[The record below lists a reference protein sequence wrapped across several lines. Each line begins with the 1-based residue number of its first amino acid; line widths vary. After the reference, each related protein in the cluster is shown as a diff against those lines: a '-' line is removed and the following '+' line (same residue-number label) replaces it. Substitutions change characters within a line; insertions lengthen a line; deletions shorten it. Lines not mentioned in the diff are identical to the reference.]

1 MFEIKDIIILQL
13 FLRIYVLVYNMDGDG
28 AASIVRIV
36 DINMDDEL
44 VTSSS
49 DVELD
54 ESDDDLLLSDE
65 PGIIVNNSDSDNEE
79 AELIA

>member
-1 MFEIKDIIILQL
+1 
-13 FLRIYVLVYNMDGDG
+13 MDGDG